1 MPLRRNKQKR
11 ALVQNGEKHLLQ
23 SLAAATAAT
32 RNEQVLVLTP
42 EGVKYCNIIR
52 EGGNVS
58 TTSSMEA
65 LHNSF
70 AQRQK
75 KSSATMLRRKLSRYL
90 SNENS
95 RNINKG
101 PVRAFVVSTIY

>member
-11 ALVQNGEKHLLQ
+11 ALVRNGEKHLLQ

-75 KSSATMLRRKLSRYL
+75 KSSATMLRRKLSQ
-90 SNENS
+90 
-95 RNINKG
+95 
-101 PVRAFVVSTIY
+101 VSLKREFQEI